1 MNNSQQLGLQRGES
15 VDVRSANEILATLDE
30 NGALDGMPFM
40 PEMLSFCGKR
50 FTVRSRADSTCDTV
64 SASGMRRM
72 GRTVHLG
79 SLRCDGAAHGG
90 CQAGCLLFWKEAW
103 LRRTPS
109 DQDQESP
116 HYGAAQNGAGAIGR
130 DRAWLEA
137 RSIQSAPPDP
147 EIRYLCQATE
157 LKKASRPLP
166 WWKPGQYLR
175 DIFVNKV
182 PPVDVIRG
190 FIAAT
195 CNKLTRRFLGH
206 GYPNV
211 AGTLK
216 QTPVEELRL
225 QPGEWV
231 IIKSREEI
239 VATLDKSGR
248 NRGLIFD
255 GEMLP
260 FCGKRF
266 RVLRRVERILEE
278 STGRMIKPRGTSVIL
293 ENVFCTSRFR
303 RVCPRAIYSY
313 WREIWLRRA
322 PVEENLATP
331 SESPCLIGD
340 VEADHLVPG
349 RQ

>member
-1 MNNSQQLGLQRGES
+1 MSNSEQLDLQRGQWVE
-15 VDVRSANEILATLDE
+15 VRSVEEITATLDE
-30 NGALDGMPFM
+30 NVALDGMPFM
-40 PEMLSFCGKR
+40 PEMVAFCGKR

-72 GRTVHLG
+72 EHTVHL
-79 SLRCDGAAHGG
+79 STLRCDGAAHGG

-103 LRRTPS
+103 LRRVPAAQS
-109 DQDQESP
+109 QASSNN
-116 HYGAAQNGAGAIGR
+116 GAARNGVGAVGR
-130 DRAWLEA
+130 DRAWLQA
-137 RSIQSAPPDP
+137 RTIQSEPADP
-147 EIRYLCQATE
+147 EIRYRCQATE
-157 LKKASRPLP
+157 LKKASQPLP

-175 DIFVNKV
+175 DIFVNRESSI
-182 PPVDVIRG
+182 DVIRG
-190 FIAAT
+190 FVCAT
-195 CNKLTRRFLGH
+195 LNKLTRRFRGH
-206 GYPNV
+206 GFPNV

-216 QTPVEELRL
+216 QTPVQELGL

-231 IIKSREEI
+231 IVKSREEI

-248 NRGLIFD
+248 NRGLVFD

-266 RVLRRVERILEE
+266 RVLRRVEKILEE

-340 VEADHLVPG
+340 VESDHLVPG
-349 RQ
+349 G